1 MKRNVLKFIIF
12 FGASAAL
19 VLIDQLTKMLA
30 YEKLFNN
37 EPVPIIN
44 GILEL
49 VYVENRG
56 AAFGILQNKQI
67 LFYILTVIVL
77 IVIFF
82 YVSKINLSYHYVPF
96 FIFLIFIFSGA
107 IGNFID
113 RVKNKYVIDFIYF
126 KPIDFPVFN
135 FADICITIGC
145 ILLIFSLIFVYKG
158 EDI

>member
-30 YEKLFNN
+30 YEKLFNK

-67 LFYILTVIVL
+67 FFYILTVVVFV
-77 IVIFF
+77 VIFYF
-82 YVSKINLSYHYVPF
+82 LYKIDLSVKYIWY
-96 FIFLIFIFSGA
+96 FIFLILIFSGA
-107 IGNFID
+107 LGNFID
-113 RVKNKYVIDFIYF
+113 RVINKYVVDFIYF
-126 KPIDFPVFN
+126 KPINFPVFN
-135 FADICITIGC
+135 LADIYITCGA
-145 ILLIFSLIFVYKG
+145 ILMFIFTLPFNSVD
-158 EDI
+158 E